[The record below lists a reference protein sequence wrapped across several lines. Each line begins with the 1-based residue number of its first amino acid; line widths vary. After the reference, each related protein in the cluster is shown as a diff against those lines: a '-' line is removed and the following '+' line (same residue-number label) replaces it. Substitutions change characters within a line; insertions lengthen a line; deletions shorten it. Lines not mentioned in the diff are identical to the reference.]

1 MTENQTEVTNPQK
14 ALGCYKVGILFT
26 AILFTI
32 TGVLMLMQGNFF
44 HTAVLILWAVLSV
57 FWASYFGLLKSKIWA
72 FPVSFAVFAI
82 LWLFW

>member
-44 HTAVLILWAVLSV
+44 HTAVLIHGRFCQFSGHPIL
-57 FWASYFGLLKSKIWA
+57 AS
-72 FPVSFAVFAI
+72 
-82 LWLFW
+82 